1 MKKTYIS
8 PGHVVVEFSAK
19 SAILQMSINS
29 KQVSASDAGWAK
41 EYGNSS
47 SDGGSSSGNV
57 WDEEW

>member
-8 PGHVVVEFSAK
+8 PNTLIVEFSAK

-29 KQVSASDAGWAK
+29 KEVDGANAGWVK
-41 EYGNSS
+41 EDNPTIN
-47 SDGGSSSGNV
+47 DVNV